1 MPGMEGPPGTG
12 NDPWLIGGS
21 LPTITAPPRRPD
33 ASGRPENR
41 SWPRTMPWPDAP
53 TAVSMPVSFR
63 SPIPAPPRPD
73 DPAEPLRDS
82 VRGSYQRGALTLL
95 GFMLGGFLVG
105 YATMAAHV
113 PWGFTGSPSG
123 MSSVSFTVAGIYLHN
138 LLVVCVPI
146 LLFPLLFWAPGAT
159 AGLTGYSLGRLAAAW
174 LGLHLPGSL
183 LLAALVPH
191 GIVEIPA
198 SLLGGLMAWRLGIA
212 FWPED
217 VRRAAP
223 AAAGHGGGPGGCAG
237 RGPGGDRARRGRLH
251 RGQDHARPGRPP
263 GRVLS
268 DRPLRRPRGP
278 AVARRSPPGWAGAP
292 RPGA

>member
-1 MPGMEGPPGTG
+1 
-12 NDPWLIGGS
+12 
-21 LPTITAPPRRPD
+21 
-33 ASGRPENR
+33 
-41 SWPRTMPWPDAP
+41 
-53 TAVSMPVSFR
+53 MPVSFR

-73 DPAEPLRDS
+73 HPAEPLRDY

-212 FWPED
+212 FWRPRTFDEPHRQRR
-217 VRRAAP
+217 VTTAVRAAAPVVVLVVIALGVAAFIEVKITP
-223 AAAGHGGGPGGCAG
+223 ALVAHLAGF
-237 RGPGGDRARRGRLH
+237 
-251 RGQDHARPGRPP
+251 
-263 GRVLS
+263 
-268 DRPLRRPRGP
+268 
-278 AVARRSPPGWAGAP
+278 
-292 RPGA
+292 